1 MKLHFTIAALF
12 TLAVTFK
19 LAAADVSTPSV
30 VAPTQRHLTEL
41 LAYFDEP
48 RFMENI
54 VVVGWLCTASIKE
67 QEAYTFEFNDS
78 THDLE
83 NFITLN
89 LFTKGLFLT
98 KEDCPVVEI
107 NEKEDR
113 EFNYSN
119 GITLKINR
127 EQVAQLRELSG
138 QLVTLRGDY
147 FSWHNVISMES
158 SFKSGVLQ
166 VKVMAAGNQR
176 FQGAFGP
183 IKEKE

>member
-1 MKLHFTIAALF
+1 MVIRNIVISLALNMGVMLAGADEVNSTTTI
-12 TLAVTFK
+12 
-19 LAAADVSTPSV
+19 
-30 VAPTQRHLTEL
+30 APTQRHLTEL
-41 LAYFDEP
+41 LAYFNEP
-48 RFMENI
+48 RLMENI
-54 VVVGWLCTASIKE
+54 VVVGWLCTASFE
-67 QEAYTFEFNDS
+67 EMEAYAVEDES
-78 THDLE
+78 TDLE
-83 NFITLN
+83 TLVLWN

-98 KEDCPVVEI
+98 KEDCSAVKI
-107 NEKEDR
+107 NGEEVR

-119 GITLKINR
+119 GITLKINP
-127 EQVAQLRELSG
+127 EHVEQLRELSG